1 MAHILIVEDDLAFGT
16 MMQTWLKKKGFETSR
31 ATNVMDAARL
41 LKDGGKVD
49 LVLSDLRLPDRDGL
63 FLLSWMQKHDIAAPF
78 IVMTNYAEVQ
88 NALLAMLKPGQCD
101 WLKAIT
107 PKHVDTT
114 LPTEHAALA
123 HRLDKELEDSELRVK
138 EGFRW

>member
-31 ATNVMDAARL
+31 ATNALDAARL

-107 PKHVDTT
+107 PEHIDTT
-114 LPTEHAALA
+114 PADRTH
-123 HRLDKELEDSELRVK
+123 HPRTPFGQRV
-138 EGFRW
+138 GRH

>member
-31 ATNVMDAARL
+31 ATNVLDAARL

-88 NALLAMLKPGQCD
+88 NALLAMLNSCASGVSVVNIDNGYGAGYMATQ
-101 WLKAIT
+101 INR
-107 PKHVDTT
+107 
-114 LPTEHAALA
+114 LA
-123 HRLDKELEDSELRVK
+123 CGKER
-138 EGFRW
+138 

>member
-31 ATNVMDAARL
+31 ATNVLDAARL

-107 PKHVDTT
+107 PEHIDTT
-114 LPTEHAALA
+114 PADQRPTLA
-123 HRLDKELEDSELRVK
+123 HRLDKELEDIELRLK
-138 EGFRW
+138 QRFLS

>member
-16 MMQTWLKKKGFETSR
+16 MMQTRLKKKGFETSR
-31 ATNVMDAARL
+31 ATNVLDAARL

-107 PKHVDTT
+107 PEHVDTT
-114 LPTEHAALA
+114 PTDRTH
-123 HRLDKELEDSELRVK
+123 HPRPPFGQRV
-138 EGFRW
+138 GRH

>member
-31 ATNVMDAARL
+31 ATNVLDAARL

-107 PKHVDTT
+107 PEHIDTT
-114 LPTEHAALA
+114 PPDQRTTLA
-123 HRLDKELEDSELRVK
+123 HRLDKEVEDIELRLK
-138 EGFRW
+138 QRFLS

>member
-1 MAHILIVEDDLAFGT
+1 

-31 ATNVMDAARL
+31 ATNVLDAARL

-63 FLLSWMQKHDIAAPF
+63 FLLSWMQQHDIAAPF

-114 LPTEHAALA
+114 LPTNAPPSPTVWTKSWKTL
-123 HRLDKELEDSELRVK
+123 SYV
-138 EGFRW
+138 

>member
-31 ATNVMDAARL
+31 ATNVLDAARL

-88 NALLAMLKPGQCD
+88 NALLAMLNSCASGVSVVNIDNGFGAAYQAS
-101 WLKAIT
+101 LINHLSVGT
-107 PKHVDTT
+107 PR
-114 LPTEHAALA
+114 A
-123 HRLDKELEDSELRVK
+123 R
-138 EGFRW
+138 

>member
-31 ATNVMDAARL
+31 ATNVLDAARL

-114 LPTEHAALA
+114 LPTERTTLA
-123 HRLDKELEDSELRVK
+123 HRLDKELEDIELRLK
-138 EGFRW
+138 QRFLS

>member
-31 ATNVMDAARL
+31 ATNVLDAARL

-107 PKHVDTT
+107 PEHVDTT
-114 LPTEHAALA
+114 PADRT
-123 HRLDKELEDSELRVK
+123 HRPPPPFGQRV
-138 EGFRW
+138 GRH

>member
-31 ATNVMDAARL
+31 ATNVLDAARL

-63 FLLSWMQKHDIAAPF
+63 FLLSWMQQHDIAAPF

-114 LPTEHAALA
+114 LPTERTTLT
-123 HRLDKELEDSELRVK
+123 HRLDKELEDIELRLK
-138 EGFRW
+138 QRFLS

>member
-31 ATNVMDAARL
+31 ATNVLDAARL

-63 FLLSWMQKHDIAAPF
+63 FLLSWMHKHDIAAPF

-107 PKHVDTT
+107 PEHIDTT
-114 LPTEHAALA
+114 LPTERTTLA
-123 HRLDKELEDSELRVK
+123 HRLDKELEDIELRLK
-138 EGFRW
+138 QRFLS

>member
-31 ATNVMDAARL
+31 ATNVLDAARL

-107 PKHVDTT
+107 PEHIDTNPADQRT
-114 LPTEHAALA
+114 TLA
-123 HRLDKELEDSELRVK
+123 HRLDKELEDIELRLK
-138 EGFRW
+138 QRFLS

>member
-31 ATNVMDAARL
+31 ATNALDAARL

-107 PKHVDTT
+107 PEHVDTT
-114 LPTEHAALA
+114 PAYPRTTLA
-123 HRLDKELEDSELRVK
+123 HRMDKELEDIELRLK
-138 EGFRW
+138 QRFLS

>member
-1 MAHILIVEDDLAFGT
+1 MTRILIVEDDIAFGT
-16 MMQTWLKKKGFETSR
+16 MMQTWLKKKGFDVDKATS
-31 ATNVMDAARL
+31 VGAAVRL
-41 LKDGGKVD
+41 IENKPAYN

-107 PKHVDTT
+107 PEHIDTT
-114 LPTEHAALA
+114 PADRTH
-123 HRLDKELEDSELRVK
+123 HPRTPFGQRV
-138 EGFRW
+138 GRH

>member
-31 ATNVMDAARL
+31 ATNVLDAARL
-41 LKDGGKVD
+41 LKDGDKVD

-107 PKHVDTT
+107 PEHIDTT
-114 LPTEHAALA
+114 PADQRPTLA
-123 HRLDKELEDSELRVK
+123 HRLDKELEDIELRLK
-138 EGFRW
+138 QRFLS

>member
-31 ATNVMDAARL
+31 ATNVLDAARL

-49 LVLSDLRLPDRDGL
+49 HVLSDLRLPDRDGQ
-63 FLLSWMQKHDIAAPF
+63 FLLSCMQKHDIAAPF

-107 PKHVDTT
+107 PEHVDTT
-114 LPTEHAALA
+114 PAYQRTTLA
-123 HRLDKELEDSELRVK
+123 HRLDKELEDIELRLK
-138 EGFRW
+138 QRFLS

>member
-31 ATNVMDAARL
+31 ATNVLDAARL

-107 PKHVDTT
+107 PEHIDTT
-114 LPTEHAALA
+114 PADQRTTRA
-123 HRLDKELEDSELRVK
+123 HRLDKELEDIELRLK
-138 EGFRW
+138 QRFLS

>member
-63 FLLSWMQKHDIAAPF
+63 FLLSWMQNHDIAAPF

-107 PKHVDTT
+107 PEHIDTT
-114 LPTEHAALA
+114 PADQRTTLA
-123 HRLDKELEDSELRVK
+123 HRLDKELEDIELRLK
-138 EGFRW
+138 QHFLS

>member
-31 ATNVMDAARL
+31 ATNALDAARL

-107 PKHVDTT
+107 PEHIDTT
-114 LPTEHAALA
+114 PA
-123 HRLDKELEDSELRVK
+123 HRLDKELEDIELRLK
-138 EGFRW
+138 QRFLS